1 MFGKRIT
8 LFKLLGFE
16 VGIDS
21 SWLIIAVLI
30 TWSLATG
37 VFPNYYK
44 GLSGAAYFWMGVAG
58 ALGLFASIVFHEL
71 CHSLVARRYGLRIKG
86 ITLFLFGGVAQM
98 EDEPPS
104 AKAEFAMAVA
114 GPASSVLLSLCFFA
128 IRAAIAGGTT
138 AGPVSGVVSYL
149 AFINLLLAGFN
160 LLPAFPLDGGRVLR
174 SILWNWK
181 KNLRWA
187 TNIASR
193 IGSGFGIALIVLGLL
208 NVIRGNFVGGI
219 WWFVIGMFLRGA
231 SRSSYQQVLIRKAFE
246 GEHVRRFMTADP
258 VSVPPSISLEALV
271 EDYVYK
277 YHYKMLPV
285 VDDGRLVGCV
295 TTRDVK
301 EIPKHEWRTHLVGEL
316 AKSCSEENAIGP
328 DEDAMKALSVMN
340 RTGGSRLMVVEGTKL
355 VGVVSLKDML
365 QFLSLKID
373 LEGQ

>member
-1 MFGKRIT
+1 MMHGKRIT

-16 VGIDS
+16 VGVDW

-30 TWSLATG
+30 TWSLATS

-44 GLSGAAYFWMGVAG
+44 GFSGPAYFWMGVAG

-71 CHSLVARRYGLRIKG
+71 CHSLVARRYGLAIKG

-114 GPASSVLLSLCFFA
+114 GPASSVLLGLCFFA
-128 IRAAIAGGTT
+128 IRAAIAGGGTP
-138 AGPVSGVVSYL
+138 GPVFGVVSYL

-193 IGSGFGIALIVLGLL
+193 IGSGFGIALIFLGLL
-208 NVIRGNFVGGI
+208 NVVRGNLFGGI
-219 WWFVIGMFLRGA
+219 WWFVIGMFLRSA
-231 SRSSYQQVLIRKAFE
+231 SQSSYQHVLIRKAFE

-285 VDDGRLVGCV
+285 VDDGRLIGCI

-316 AKSCSEENAIGP
+316 AKSCSDENAIGP
-328 DEDAMKALSVMN
+328 DEDATKALSAMN
-340 RTGGSRLMVVEGTKL
+340 RTGASRLMVVEGTKL

-373 LEGQ
+373 LEG